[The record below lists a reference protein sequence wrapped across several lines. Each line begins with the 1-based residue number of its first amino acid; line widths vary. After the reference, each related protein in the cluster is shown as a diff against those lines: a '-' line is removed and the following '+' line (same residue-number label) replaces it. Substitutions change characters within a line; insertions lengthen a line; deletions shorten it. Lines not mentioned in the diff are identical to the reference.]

1 MPPNPIYAARGIGP
15 SLARFFHGRQC
26 QAGHGVMRIRFAAF
40 IHDNRVIF
48 NYGKSDHE
56 QYPSKSTA
64 YGFRSRSRDRRA
76 GLAPHIVGMG
86 ILSGAQVG
94 TIISQPVLI
103 VVDTDDQLAYE
114 GGSQYETEGY
124 EMNTNTKHA
133 ADTVDALRQIV
144 AMLDQPVQYSDTR
157 DAAAVN
163 ILRCD
168 CEVAR
173 EIARAAI
180 AKATGE

>member
-1 MPPNPIYAARGIGP
+1 
-15 SLARFFHGRQC
+15 
-26 QAGHGVMRIRFAAF
+26 
-40 IHDNRVIF
+40 
-48 NYGKSDHE
+48 
-56 QYPSKSTA
+56 
-64 YGFRSRSRDRRA
+64 
-76 GLAPHIVGMG
+76 
-86 ILSGAQVG
+86 
-94 TIISQPVLI
+94 
-103 VVDTDDQLAYE
+103 
-114 GGSQYETEGY
+114 
-124 EMNTNTKHA
+124 MNTNTKHA